1 MEGENMKVVI
11 LAICAGLAW
20 GTGQILVKAGM
31 QTVDPFTGIVI
42 RLTTAWL
49 VAVVILFVGGV
60 GLNGLPTLNPKG
72 ITYLAIEGVL
82 GPMLGM
88 LLLLAAYRAGGDVR
102 TAAPIS
108 LTVPIV
114 WSTFLA
120 VIFFNEGITFKKAL
134 GILLAIISVGLLAS
148 NR

>member
-1 MEGENMKVVI
+1 MKVVL

-31 QTVDPFTGIVI
+31 QTIDPFTGIAI

-49 VAVVILFVGGV
+49 IAIFILFIGGV
-60 GLNGLPTLNPKG
+60 GLNGLHSLNPRG
-72 ITYLAIEGVL
+72 VIYLAIEGVL

-88 LLLLAAYRAGGDVR
+88 LFLLAAYRAGGDVR

-108 LTVPIV
+108 LTVPVV

-120 VIFFNEGITFKKAL
+120 ITLLNEGITLKKTL
-134 GILLAIISVGLLAS
+134 GILLAVIGVGLVAS
-148 NR
+148 GR

>member
-1 MEGENMKVVI
+1 MKIVL

-20 GTGQILVKAGM
+20 GTGQILVKTGM
-31 QTVDPFTGIVI
+31 QTIDPFTGIAI

-49 VAVVILFVGGV
+49 IAIVILFIGGV
-60 GLNGLPTLNPKG
+60 GLNGLPSLNLTG
-72 ITYLAIEGVL
+72 VICLAIEGVL

-88 LLLLAAYRAGGDVR
+88 LLLLAAYRAGGSVR

-114 WSTFLA
+114 WSTLLAITFLK
-120 VIFFNEGITFKKAL
+120 EGISFKKAL
-134 GILLAIISVGLLAS
+134 GILLAVIGLGLLAS
-148 NR
+148 GR